1 MKILVVALLSA
12 MSLGGVHAED
22 IVATT
27 LFSDGT
33 TNTWTQ
39 ADLLQALQLINRKY
53 HRDCERGE
61 GRRAWHGAMRETV
74 TTNELG
80 ELVKREI
87 HEDGQT
93 FTFTSRV
100 VTASASVAAANSR
113 LKATMSRGVP
123 AALAAARQAK
133 SVTATTASPTWDPR
147 FPPARRPAA
156 TRRASART
164 AEPAPTT

>member
-12 MSLGGVHAED
+12 MCLGVHAED
-22 IVATT
+22 VVATT

-123 AALAAARQAK
+123 AALAAAR
-133 SVTATTASPTWDPR
+133 
-147 FPPARRPAA
+147 ARRE
-156 TRRASART
+156 
-164 AEPAPTT
+164 AERGSVSNVAVTVEANVR